1 MNKARK
7 LPCVYDL
14 YVNVTHGTL
23 HPERDPLQSYFVK
36 NTHIIPLELAIE
48 INYKGDNFLPPVPA
62 APRRRSRRFRMQQ
75 VTGYLV
81 GRPNTRAG
89 QTTNL
94 RQRDRVLY
102 L

>member
-1 MNKARK
+1 MNKAWK

-14 YVNVTHGTL
+14 YVNVTPGTL

-48 INYKGDNFLPPVPA
+48 IKGDNFLPPVPA
-62 APRRRSRRFRMQQ
+62 ASHRRSRRFRMQQ

-81 GRPNTRAG
+81 GRSDTRAG
-89 QTTNL
+89 QTTNP
-94 RQRDRVLY
+94 RRRDRVLY